1 MPHAP
6 SVNVT
11 AAGFVA
17 ATVGLASLAANPV
30 PVPLSVAG
38 SVPLVGV
45 NDHNA
50 LAVNVDVV
58 VTVAT
63 VKENGVPPGAAQI
76 WIAHELRFPVPADAH
91 VFAPVNTTSDGVEYV
106 STTPRLAELD
116 AKPVPATPARV

>member
-11 AAGFVA
+11 AAGSVA
-17 ATVGLASLAANPV
+17 ATVGLASLPANPV

-38 SVPLVGV
+38 SVPLVGE
-45 NDHNA
+45 NDHDA
-50 LAVNVDVV
+50 LAVNVDAVV
-58 VTVAT
+58 AVAT
-63 VKENGVPPGAAQI
+63 VNENGVPPGAAQI
-76 WIAHELRFPVPADAH
+76 WIAHELRFPVTADAH